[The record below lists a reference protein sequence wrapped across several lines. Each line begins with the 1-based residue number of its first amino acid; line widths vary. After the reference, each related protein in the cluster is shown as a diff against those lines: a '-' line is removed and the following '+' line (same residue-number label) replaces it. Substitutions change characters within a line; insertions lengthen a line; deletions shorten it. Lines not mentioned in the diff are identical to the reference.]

1 MQEATEQGQTVQLE
15 LFDVAGLGAG
25 GSGAA
30 GGLLHPYT
38 PKGKELWR
46 GHEAFGE
53 ALELLKVAEQC
64 AGDQQVA
71 WRQDIM
77 RPALDRKQAAGFDR
91 ISSQMQQEPD
101 GITAAGISA
110 NSARERH
117 PTMAAQVLHQARQQK
132 RIGIVRPESP
142 PVAGQAPDAPL
153 PQAAALLI
161 RGGAVLHPE
170 RYVKAVWRACERL
183 VQQHPASQ
191 ATLRLQHV
199 TSLAALEAH
208 HGPFDAVIVAAGAAA
223 ATIAEIEA
231 AALPLELVQGYLI
244 DMAMPPA
251 GAAALQDSAF
261 AGGGPA
267 AATSLSDD
275 SQQGAEAGPQID
287 SDLPAAPVAGCT
299 AEADGA
305 QVVPP
310 DQGAILESDRHGP
323 DGRDASGAATE
334 GRLEA
339 GVPAEAWPEGA
350 PSLLGPTYLAARGC
364 REVVVGATK
373 RYGLTPQQALQECRR
388 VVEDWTSRNA
398 AKRGLLPKAA
408 QLWEPLRGWQVQ
420 KVRSGVRALPPRLSE
435 GAIPLAGRLDGHVWL
450 ILGLG
455 ARGLVYHAW
464 LGKLLSQAILAGD
477 DALLPEELL
486 RWKARTKA

>member
-1 MQEATEQGQTVQLE
+1 
-15 LFDVAGLGAG
+15 
-25 GSGAA
+25 
-30 GGLLHPYT
+30 
-38 PKGKELWR
+38 
-46 GHEAFGE
+46 
-53 ALELLKVAEQC
+53 
-64 AGDQQVA
+64 
-71 WRQDIM
+71 M
-77 RPALDRKQAAGFDR
+77 RCPA
-91 ISSQMQQEPD
+91 
-101 GITAAGISA
+101 
-110 NSARERH
+110 
-117 PTMAAQVLHQARQQK
+117 
-132 RIGIVRPESP
+132 
-142 PVAGQAPDAPL
+142 
-153 PQAAALLI
+153 
-161 RGGAVLHPE
+161 
-170 RYVKAVWRACERL
+170 
-183 VQQHPASQ
+183 
-191 ATLRLQHV
+191 
-199 TSLAALEAH
+199 
-208 HGPFDAVIVAAGAAA
+208 
-223 ATIAEIEA
+223 EA

-275 SQQGAEAGPQID
+275 SQQGAEAGPQND

-310 DQGAILESDRHGP
+310 DLGAILESDRHGP

-373 RYGLTPQQALQECRR
+373 RYGLTPQQALQECGR

-408 QLWEPLRGWQVQ
+408 QLWEPLRGWQVRPQCMADSADAGSWQYRSPLMLALAVAGAPSTHAMSSQPCFVHCTSCCPCQVESQLKICKSVARGYASVGAWTLSSSMCGPELTSFPPVSTLSLFNSAVQVQ
-420 KVRSGVRALPPRLSE
+420 KVRSGVRALPPRSSE
-435 GAIPLAGRLDGHVWL
+435 GAIPLAGRLDGRVWL